1 MKEIPAADC
10 EERSL
15 RSWGILTTD
24 ETSRIPV
31 PRALDMANL
40 RHEASVRERSM
51 KRVL

>member
-1 MKEIPAADC
+1 MKEIPTADC

-31 PRALDMANL
+31 PRALDTANL
-40 RHEASVRERSM
+40 RHGVSVSDRSM
-51 KRVL
+51 RRVL